1 MQHNINMEGIMVKTT
16 NGVAVAGIFSPAW
29 LPSLGDA
36 SNIAAQL
43 VPIFS
48 LFWLI
53 LQILRSFSA
62 KDKRKG
68 HSDEKC
74 ER

>member
-1 MQHNINMEGIMVKTT
+1 MMQHHNLNLEGIMVKTT
-16 NGVAVAGIFSPAW
+16 NGVAVAGVFSPAW
-29 LPSLGDA
+29 LPTLNDA
-36 SNIAAQL
+36 SQIAAQL

-53 LQILRSFSA
+53 LQILRFVRRP
-62 KDKRKG
+62 KVKT
-68 HSDEKC
+68 DETS

>member
-1 MQHNINMEGIMVKTT
+1 MMQNHSLNLEGIMVKTT
-16 NGVAVAGIFSPAW
+16 NGVAVAGVFSPAW
-29 LPSLGDA
+29 LPTLNDA
-36 SNIAAQL
+36 SQIAAQL

-53 LQILRSFSA
+53 LQILRSVRRP
-62 KDKRKG
+62 KVNT
-68 HSDEKC
+68 DETS

>member
-1 MQHNINMEGIMVKTT
+1 MIGQQQHINLDGIMVKTT

-29 LPSLGDA
+29 MPTLSDA
-36 SNIAAQL
+36 SYIAGQL

-53 LQILRSFSA
+53 LQILRSVR
-62 KDKRKG
+62 RKK
-68 HSDEKC
+68 SDETS

>member
-1 MQHNINMEGIMVKTT
+1 MMQHHNLNLEGIMIKTT

-29 LPSLGDA
+29 LPTLSDA
-36 SNIAAQL
+36 SQVAAQL

-53 LQILRSFSA
+53 LQIIRHFS
-62 KDKRKG
+62 KKVTK
-68 HSDEKC
+68 
-74 ER
+74 

>member
-1 MQHNINMEGIMVKTT
+1 MQHHGLNLEGIMVKTT
-16 NGVAVAGIFSPAW
+16 NGVAVAGVFSPAW
-29 LPSLGDA
+29 LPTLSDA
-36 SNIAAQL
+36 SQIAAQL

-53 LQILRSFSA
+53 LQILRSLRP
-62 KDKRKG
+62 KRKADDT
-68 HSDEKC
+68 S

>member
-1 MQHNINMEGIMVKTT
+1 MQHHINLEGVMVKTT

-29 LPSLGDA
+29 LPSLSDA
-36 SNIAAQL
+36 SQIAAQL

-53 LQILRSFSA
+53 LQILRSTR
-62 KDKRKG
+62 KRCN
-68 HSDEKC
+68 DETS

>member
-1 MQHNINMEGIMVKTT
+1 MMQNHSLNLEGIMVKTS
-16 NGVAVAGIFSPAW
+16 NGVTVAGVFSPAW
-29 LPSLGDA
+29 LPTLNDA
-36 SNIAAQL
+36 SQIAAQL

-53 LQILRSFSA
+53 LQILRSVSRP
-62 KDKRKG
+62 KVKT
-68 HSDEKC
+68 DETS

>member
-1 MQHNINMEGIMVKTT
+1 MIGQQQHINLDGIMVKTT

-29 LPSLGDA
+29 IPTLSDA
-36 SNIAAQL
+36 SHIAGQL

-53 LQILRSFSA
+53 LQILRSVR
-62 KDKRKG
+62 RKK
-68 HSDEKC
+68 SDETS

>member
-1 MQHNINMEGIMVKTT
+1 MMQHHNLNLEGIMVKTT
-16 NGVAVAGIFSPAW
+16 NGVAVAGVFSPAW
-29 LPSLGDA
+29 LPTLSDA
-36 SNIAAQL
+36 SQIAAQL

-53 LQILRSFSA
+53 LQILRSVPT
-62 KDKRKG
+62 KRKT
-68 HSDEKC
+68 DETS

>member
-1 MQHNINMEGIMVKTT
+1 MRDNIEGIMIKAT

-29 LPSLGDA
+29 LPSLSDMSQA
-36 SNIAAQL
+36 AAQL

-53 LQILRSFSA
+53 LQILRHFSKG
-62 KDKRKG
+62 KDTK
-68 HSDEKC
+68 
-74 ER
+74 